1 MEALF
6 TFPAEISYSFADAP
20 EPTTD
25 GSVIWWQFLFEYA
38 QEWQTLIGAL
48 LALVAAY
55 FTIRAMRSTTDKQL
69 QAQKDEAKQQRE
81 RRLLACLAVMP
92 ADLSAIVQ
100 YAKDCAERSLTIRA
114 AVAARAEDREQLE
127 CPLLPERVIANL
139 QMLIEHLDEDNA
151 KAVADILPCY
161 QVQRARL
168 TDLIDTYN
176 RPIRNGTEYLL
187 GEHNVEF
194 TFEQT
199 LELHLR
205 ATTAFD
211 FARRKTDQIP
221 VPPYTRETV
230 ANSLALLHLTDVLP
244 RETIDL
250 YHRFYSRADE
260 TQE

>member
-1 MEALF
+1 MEALCAF
-6 TFPAEISYSFADAP
+6 FAEISHSLADAP
-20 EPTTD
+20 QPTTD
-25 GSVIWWQFLFEYA
+25 HPVSWLQTSLE
-38 QEWQTLIGAL
+38 ELKDWQTLIGAV
-48 LALVAAY
+48 LALGAAF
-55 FTIRAMRSTTDKQL
+55 FTIQAMRSTTDKQL

-100 YAKDCAERSLTIRA
+100 YAKNCAERSLTIRA

-168 TDLIDTYN
+168 DDLIDIYN
-176 RPIRNGTEYLL
+176 RPNRNGTRHLL
-187 GEHNVEF
+187 GVDNVDF
-194 TFEQT
+194 TFEKT

-211 FARRKTDQIP
+211 FARQKTNQVP
-221 VPPYTRETV
+221 VPPYTQDTV
-230 ANSLALLHLTDVLP
+230 TNSLVLLDLVDVLP
-244 RETIDL
+244 KETIDL
-250 YHRFYSRADE
+250 YHRFYSQADE